1 MRLSTKGRNAVMA
14 MMELAIRQ
22 RRGPVTLRDLS
33 ESQGISQPTIEQ
45 LFARLRRHEL
55 VEATRGPGGG
65 YRLGRPAGEITIAE
79 IIASVEEPLAGMH
92 LGEQAAGADEGD
104 ELSHDLWRRLS
115 RKIYDFLNGITL
127 AQSVEQPRLRAV
139 EGGRERQHERTRS
152 DT

>member
-22 RRGPVTLRDLS
+22 RRGLVTLPDLS
-33 ESQGISQPTIEQ
+33 ESQGISQSSIEQ
-45 LFARLRRHEL
+45 FFARLRRHGL
-55 VEATRGPGGG
+55 VQGIRGPGGG

-79 IIASVEEPLAGMH
+79 IIASAEGPLAGMH
-92 LGEQAAGADEGD
+92 LGEQAAGADEED

-127 AQSVEQPRLRAV
+127 AQCVEQPRLQAV
-139 EGGRERQHERTRS
+139 KGGRERQHERTRP